1 MDGNE
6 LSFDYNLLFTED
18 AIIDSLEAVA
28 AFYESALEEMTIIGE
43 SVIQES
49 ADPIESVAKFTETVL
64 TKVHAN
70 KLYKYLVSK
79 MSKDEKKKKDNKI
92 VQFCSKIYNKVKG
105 MVKNSPVGKAY
116 NKAKGAYEK
125 TGMHDFLSTAN
136 KAQKKHD
143 DTIRKANDSIKK
155 STDAADKQWDKEKID
170 NMNKHPYSFSVVIG
184 AIVSLALIM
193 VFGSHL
199 VAAGCAA
206 IGYSIGGTVLN
217 IVATGLGVGIYK
229 GVMKVEQNEKK
240 SGKKNEDVEYSDE
253 ESAMLSE
260 LAEIDLL

>member
-1 MDGNE
+1 MNSNE
-6 LSFDYNLLFTED
+6 LSFDYNLLFTEE

-28 AFYESALEEMTIIGE
+28 AFYESALEEMTVIGE

-79 MSKDEKKKKDNKI
+79 MSKDEKKKKDSKI
-92 VQFCSKIYNKVKG
+92 VQFCSKIYNKVKD
-105 MVKNSPVGKAY
+105 MVKGSPIGKTY
-116 NKAKGAYEK
+116 NKVKGAYEK
-125 TGMHDFLSTAN
+125 TGMHDFLSTAD
-136 KAQKKHD
+136 KAMKKHVD
-143 DTIRKANDSIKK
+143 NIKK
-155 STDAADKQWDKEKID
+155 STEQWDKEKLD
-170 NMNKHPYSFSVVIG
+170 NMNKHPYSFSVVVG
-184 AIVSLALIM
+184 AIVSLALIIA
-193 VFGSHL
+193 FGSNL

-217 IVATGLGVGIYK
+217 IIATGLGVGIYK
-229 GVMKVEQNEKK
+229 GVKKAEQNEKK

>member
-1 MDGNE
+1 MDSNE

-28 AFYESALEEMTIIGE
+28 AFYESALEEMTVIGE

-79 MSKDEKKKKDNKI
+79 MSEDEKKKKDNKI

-105 MVKNSPVGKAY
+105 MVKGSSVGKAY
-116 NKAKGAYEK
+116 DKAKGAYEK
-125 TGMHDFLSTAN
+125 GMHDFLSTAN
-136 KAQKKHD
+136 KAQKKH
-143 DTIRKANDSIKK
+143 
-155 STDAADKQWDKEKID
+155 
-170 NMNKHPYSFSVVIG
+170 PYSYSVVIG
-184 AIVSLALIM
+184 AIVSLALIIA
-193 VFGSHL
+193 FGSHL

-217 IVATGLGVGIYK
+217 IIATGLGVGIYK
-229 GVMKVEQNEKK
+229 GVKKVEQNEKK

>member
-1 MDGNE
+1 MDSNE
-6 LSFDYNLLFTED
+6 LSFDYNLLFTEE

-28 AFYESALEEMTIIGE
+28 AFYESALEEMTVIGE

-79 MSKDEKKKKDNKI
+79 MSEDEKKKKDNKI

-105 MVKNSPVGKAY
+105 MVKGSSVGKAY
-116 NKAKGAYEK
+116 DKAKGAYEK

-136 KAQKKHD
+136 KAQKKYD
-143 DTIRKANDSIKK
+143 DSIKK

-193 VFGSHL
+193 AFGSHL

-217 IVATGLGVGIYK
+217 IIATGLGVGIYK
-229 GVMKVEQNEKK
+229 GVKKVEQNEKN

>member
-1 MDGNE
+1 MDSNE

-28 AFYESALEEMTIIGE
+28 AFYESALEEMTVIGE

-79 MSKDEKKKKDNKI
+79 MSEDEKKKKDNKI

-105 MVKNSPVGKAY
+105 MVKGSSIEKAY
-116 NKAKGAYEK
+116 DKAKGAYEK
-125 TGMHDFLSTAN
+125 TGMHDFLSTAD
-136 KAQKKHD
+136 KAMKKHG
-143 DTIRKANDSIKK
+143 KA
-155 STDAADKQWDKEKID
+155 TDAADKQWDKEKND

-184 AIVSLALIM
+184 AIVSLALIIA
-193 VFGSHL
+193 FGSQL

-217 IVATGLGVGIYK
+217 IIAAGLGVGIYK
-229 GVMKVEQNEKK
+229 GVKKVEQNEKK

>member
-28 AFYESALEEMTIIGE
+28 AFYESALEEMTVIGE

-79 MSKDEKKKKDNKI
+79 MSEDEKKKKDNKI
-92 VQFCSKIYNKVKG
+92 VQFCSKIYNKVKD
-105 MVKNSPVGKAY
+105 MVKGSSIGKTY
-116 NKAKGAYEK
+116 NKVKGAYEK
-125 TGMHDFLSTAN
+125 TGMHDFLSASD
-136 KAQKKHD
+136 KAQKKYD
-143 DTIRKANDSIKK
+143 DSIKK
-155 STDAADKQWDKEKID
+155 STEQWDKEKID
-170 NMNKHPYSFSVVIG
+170 NMNKHPYSFSVVNG
-184 AIVSLALIM
+184 AIVSLALIIS
-193 VFGSHL
+193 FGPQL

-206 IGYSIGGTVLN
+206 IGYTIGGTVLN
-217 IVATGLGVGIYK
+217 IIATGLGVGIYK
-229 GVMKVEQNEKK
+229 GVKKVEQNEKK